1 MNDVLTR
8 GRTAVITGGASGI
21 GLAAA
26 EKFAQLGM
34 NIAIADASSEDLDTA
49 LTVLNQSGVAT
60 LGLEIDVAD
69 FDAVCEFRDQI
80 LKKFGDIAVLM
91 NNAGISAGGGTF
103 ENLDGWR
110 RVMEVN
116 LWGVIHG
123 AQAFVPALI
132 KQDRP
137 AMVINTGSKQGITNP
152 PGNPA
157 YNVTKAGVR
166 SLTESLA
173 HELRELNDCPVSAH
187 LLIPGF
193 TYTGMIRRFVPE
205 KPPTAWTPDQVV
217 DYMIEALS
225 QGDFYILCP
234 DNDVTTEMDHRRI
247 QWNVGDI
254 VGNRPALSRWHID
267 YADEYEEFIDQ

>member
-91 NNAGISAGGGTF
+91 NNAGISAGGVMLRTWMVG
-103 ENLDGWR
+103 EELWR
-110 RVMEVN
+110 
-116 LWGVIHG
+116 LTYGVSST
-123 AQAFVPALI
+123 AL
-132 KQDRP
+132 KRYP
-137 AMVINTGSKQGITNP
+137 CS
-152 PGNPA
+152 
-157 YNVTKAGVR
+157 
-166 SLTESLA
+166 S
-173 HELRELNDCPVSAH
+173 
-187 LLIPGF
+187 
-193 TYTGMIRRFVPE
+193 
-205 KPPTAWTPDQVV
+205 
-217 DYMIEALS
+217 
-225 QGDFYILCP
+225 
-234 DNDVTTEMDHRRI
+234 
-247 QWNVGDI
+247 
-254 VGNRPALSRWHID
+254 
-267 YADEYEEFIDQ
+267 

>member
-8 GRTAVITGGASGI
+8 GRGGNNRGASGI

-80 LKKFGDIAVLM
+80 LKEFGDIAVLM

-110 RVMEVN
+110 RVMR
-116 LWGVIHG
+116 LTYGCHPRRSSFRTG
-123 AQAFVPALI
+123 AHQR
-132 KQDRP
+132 QTSRR
-137 AMVINTGSKQGITNP
+137 INTGSN
-152 PGNPA
+152 
-157 YNVTKAGVR
+157 KALRIHQVIR
-166 SLTESLA
+166 PTTSPRLA
-173 HELRELNDCPVSAH
+173 SDR
-187 LLIPGF
+187 
-193 TYTGMIRRFVPE
+193 
-205 KPPTAWTPDQVV
+205 
-217 DYMIEALS
+217 
-225 QGDFYILCP
+225 
-234 DNDVTTEMDHRRI
+234 
-247 QWNVGDI
+247 
-254 VGNRPALSRWHID
+254 
-267 YADEYEEFIDQ
+267 